1 MKRIVLQESEKTEI
15 LNQHNRFK
23 NILKETL
30 DKKNK
35 GLGIDDS
42 LLEQTQGPIQPPTGD
57 ALIRKAQQV
66 CNTLKSG
73 KLFKLNNGGVLALNV
88 KASVDGPMD
97 STTNKPKYV
106 AGDVLIY
113 QNNMTYDVYD
123 GVKVAGGDWQKKG
136 TYRWK
141 CSAINQEYDT
151 QTAATQAADA
161 KKKEEENKKLTA
173 GQEAFISG
181 LTKDQGYIIDP
192 TPADIAFRRLKPV
205 DLGTIPNLEKYFPNG
220 LKVYYDPTN
229 RSGADASKY
238 KERAGKMVN
247 TAVNCKD
254 IIQTYWDDYSGGG
267 EGDLTDTLFLDTK
280 NQAQACANKYYP
292 KWNGLEGGVLGIGTG
307 QNHLNDIID
316 VLTGRKTD
324 YKGTGIP
331 SRTTG
336 WLLTPPR
343 TSR

>member
-42 LLEQTQGPIQPPTGD
+42 LLEQTQGPIEPPTGD

-73 KLFKLNNGGVLALNV
+73 RLFKLTNGGALALNV
-88 KASVDGPMD
+88 KASVDGPVD

-123 GVKVAGGDWQKKG
+123 GVKVADQDWQKKG

-141 CSAINQEYDT
+141 CSAINQEYDA
-151 QTAATQAADA
+151 QTAAAKEAEA
-161 KKKEEENKKLTA
+161 KKKAEEQASLTA
-173 GQEAFISG
+173 EQKSFIKM
-181 LTKDQGYIIDP
+181 LTDQGYIVGP
-192 TPADIAFRRLKPV
+192 PPSQIASNRLKPV
-205 DLGTIPNLEKYFPNG
+205 QLGTIPKLEKYFPNG
-220 LKVYYDPTN
+220 LDVYYDPTK
-229 RSGADASKY
+229 RSTSNVNAY
-238 KERAGKMVN
+238 KERASKMVASVD
-247 TAVNCKD
+247 TCKD

-267 EGDLTDTLFLDTK
+267 EGDLTDTLFLDTRD
-280 NQAQACANKYYP
+280 QAQACASKYYP
-292 KWNGLEGGVLGIGTG
+292 KWDGLQGGVLGVGSG
-307 QNHLNDIID
+307 QNHLNNIID
-316 VLTGRKTD
+316 VLTGRKTE
-324 YKGTGIP
+324 YKGTVIP
-331 SRTTG
+331 SRASG
-336 WLLTPPR
+336 WMLKPPPKR
-343 TSR
+343 R

>member
-35 GLGIDDS
+35 GLDIDDS
-42 LLEQTQGPIQPPTGD
+42 LLEQTQGPIEPPTGD

-73 KLFKLNNGGVLALNV
+73 RLFKLTNGGALALNV

-123 GVKVAGGDWQKKG
+123 GVKVADQDWQKKG

-141 CSAINQEYDT
+141 CSAINQEYDA
-151 QTAATQAADA
+151 QTAAA
-161 KKKEEENKKLTA
+161 KKAEEDKKAAEQKGLKA
-173 GQEAFISG
+173 GQKEFIDM
-181 LTKDQGYIIDP
+181 LTNQGYIIDP
-192 TPADIAFRRLKPV
+192 TPGQIASNRLKPV
-205 DLGTIPNLEKYFPNG
+205 QLGTIPKLEIYFPNG
-220 LKVYYDPTN
+220 LNVYYDPTK
-229 RSGADASKY
+229 RSTSNVGAY
-238 KERAGKMVN
+238 KERASKMVASVD
-247 TAVNCKD
+247 TCKD
-254 IIQTYWDDYSGGG
+254 IIQTYWDDYGGGG
-267 EGDLTDTLFLDTK
+267 EGDLTDTLFLDTRD
-280 NQAQACANKYYP
+280 QAQACASKYYP
-292 KWNGLEGGVLGIGTG
+292 KWDGLQGGVLGIGSG
-307 QNHLNDIID
+307 QNHLNNIID
-316 VLTGRKTD
+316 VLTGRKTE
-324 YKGTGIP
+324 YKGTVIP
-331 SRTTG
+331 SRASG
-336 WLLTPPR
+336 WMLKPPPKR
-343 TSR
+343 R

>member
-123 GVKVAGGDWQKKG
+123 GVKVASGDWQKKG

-151 QTAATQAADA
+151 QTAAA
-161 KKKEEENKKLTA
+161 KKAEEDKKAAEQAGLTA
-173 GQEAFISG
+173 GQKEFMDM
-181 LTKDQGYIIDP
+181 LTNQGYIIDP
-192 TPADIAFRRLKPV
+192 TPGKIASNRLKPV
-205 DLGTIPNLEKYFPNG
+205 QLGTIPKLEKYFPNG
-220 LKVYYDPTN
+220 LNVYYDPTK
-229 RSGADASKY
+229 RSTSNLTDY
-238 KERAGKMVN
+238 KRRAETMVAN
-247 TAVNCKD
+247 VDTCKD

-267 EGDLTDTLFLDTK
+267 EGDLTDTAFLDAK
-280 NQAQACANKYYP
+280 EQAQACASKYYP
-292 KWNGLEGGVLGIGTG
+292 KWNGLQGGVLGIGSG
-307 QNHLNDIID
+307 QNNLNDIID
-316 VLTGRKTD
+316 VLTGRKTE
-324 YKGTGIP
+324 YKGTVIP
-331 SRTTG
+331 SRASG
-336 WLLTPPR
+336 WLLKPPPTR
-343 TSR
+343 R